1 MRVNEIRVVF
11 DSDDIEKTRK
21 EISDL
26 FYSFGATGLKIDEP
40 LEDLNPLDYYKDAND
55 FRNVDNAVSAY
66 FPENFLSKKRNMM
79 IEERLKEIF
88 SQREDVV
95 YTFDIYS
102 YDEED
107 YQNAWKNYLYP
118 EKISERFVVKPTWR
132 EYEPEEDE
140 LVIELDPGRAFGT
153 GSHSTTSL
161 CVKLMENEIN
171 EENSKELSLLDVG
184 TGSGILM
191 LAAAKLGVKDIE
203 GVDIDEL
210 AVEVAQ
216 ENLILNGVER
226 ENFRVLKGDL
236 ISVIEDKKF
245 DIVVA
250 NILADVL
257 LILLK
262 DIFKVVKPNGKIIL
276 SGIVS
281 DKLPE
286 ILKEVES
293 LGYNVLEVK
302 EDKEWRALLIQHMKL
317 D

>member
-95 YTFDIYS
+95 YTFDVYS

-191 LAAAKLGVKDIE
+191 LAAAKLGVKDIV

>member
-191 LAAAKLGVKDIE
+191 LAAAKLGVKDIV

-302 EDKEWRALLIQHMKL
+302 EGKEWRALLIQHMKL

>member
-191 LAAAKLGVKDIE
+191 LAAAKLGVKDIV